1 MSVHAATSGKHP
13 AGLRTLFLTEM
24 WERLGF
30 YILMAILTL
39 YMDQELGWGDAAKGS
54 IYGAFL
60 GLSYFSPLLG
70 GWMGDRL
77 LGRVGTVRTG
87 AVLMTLGYASL
98 GCSSRA
104 LVAPFFAGLLLVG
117 VGAGILK
124 ANLSVL
130 VGTLYEERPH
140 LRDAGYNLYYMG
152 INIGAAVAPL
162 VATAMAV
169 WFGSYRVSFWI
180 AAGGMILAQAFF
192 LRGVHHFP
200 EPGNGRSEAETGAP
214 ALAPEETLRRLL
226 ALGGLFLVAIF
237 FWTAFYQNGFA
248 MTLFA
253 QRSTRAYRWLRPET
267 YQFFQPAFI
276 LVATPPMLALFAWMK
291 RGNREPSTPGKI
303 LSGMLIM
310 GGSMLVMALASRLG
324 GNLDQPLM
332 SPGWLIGAYGFIT
345 LAEVLISPMGLSYVS
360 KVAPPRYRGLMMGCW
375 FAATATGSYGSGF
388 LGRSYGRFPH
398 DQYYLLLA
406 GLLGFSA
413 CLTLLLFKRLRSFDA
428 PGAA

>member
-1 MSVHAATSGKHP
+1 MSGTERHP

-39 YMDQELGWGDAAKGS
+39 YMDQELGWSDTTKGS

-60 GLSYFSPLLG
+60 GLSYFSPLAG
-70 GWMGDRL
+70 GWLGDRI

-98 GCSSRA
+98 GCSSRTA
-104 LVAPFFAGLLLVG
+104 IAPFFVGLVLVG

-130 VGTLYEERPH
+130 VGGLYEEQPH
-140 LRDAGYNLYYMG
+140 LRDAGYNIYYMG

-169 WFGSYRVSFWI
+169 RFGSYRISFWI
-180 AAGGMILAQAFF
+180 ASVGMILAQVFF
-192 LRGVHHFP
+192 LQGRRHFP
-200 EPGNGRSEAETGAP
+200 EGAATAAQAGTAE
-214 ALAPEETLRRLL
+214 PEMPRAESRRRLL
-226 ALGGLFLVAIF
+226 ALGGLFLVAMF

-276 LVATPPMLALFAWMK
+276 LVATPPLLALFAWLK
-291 RGNREPSTPGKI
+291 RRDREPSTPGKI

-332 SPGWLIGAYGFIT
+332 SPGWLIGAYGIIT
-345 LAEVLISPMGLSYVS
+345 LAEVLISPMGLSFVS
-360 KVAPPRYRGLMMGCW
+360 KVAPPRYRGLMMGGW
-375 FAATATGSYGSGF
+375 FAATALGSYGSGF

-398 DQYYLLLA
+398 DHYYLLLA

-413 CLTLLLFKRLRSFDA
+413 FLTVLMFKRLRSFDGTEA
-428 PGAA
+428 P

>member
-1 MSVHAATSGKHP
+1 MSSTDRHP

-39 YMDQELGWGDAAKGS
+39 YMDKEMGWSDATKGT
-54 IYGAFL
+54 IYGTFL
-60 GLSYFSPLLG
+60 GLCYFFPLVG
-70 GWMGDRL
+70 GWLGDRV
-77 LGRVGTVRTG
+77 LGRVSTVRVG
-87 AVLMTLGYASL
+87 AGLMTLGYASL
-98 GCSSRA
+98 GCSSRTA
-104 LVAPFFAGLLLVG
+104 VFPFFAGLLLVG
-117 VGAGILK
+117 IGAGILK

-130 VGTLYEERPH
+130 VGTLYEDRPH

-152 INIGAAVAPL
+152 INIGAALAPL
-162 VATAMAV
+162 VATAMGI
-169 WFGSYRVSFWI
+169 WFGSYRISFWI
-180 AAGGMILAQAFF
+180 AAGGMLLAQVFF
-192 LRGVHHFP
+192 LRGRQHFP
-200 EPGNGRSEAETGAP
+200 DTEAQRLQAEVQDVPMGDG
-214 ALAPEETLRRLL
+214 ETLRRILTL
-226 ALGGLFLVAIF
+226 AGLFLVASF

-253 QRSTRAYRWLRPET
+253 ERSTRTYALLRPET

-276 LVATPPMLALFAWMK
+276 LVATPPLLALFVWMK
-291 RGNREPSTPGKI
+291 RRDQEPSTPAKI
-303 LSGMLIM
+303 FSGMLIM

-345 LAEVLISPMGLSYVS
+345 LAEVLISPMGLSFVS
-360 KVAPPRYRGLMMGCW
+360 KVAPPKYRGLMMGGW
-375 FAATATGSYGSGF
+375 FAATALGSYGSGF

-413 CLTLLLFKRLRSFDA
+413 FLTLLMFQRLRRFDSEA
-428 PGAA
+428 GA

>member
-1 MSVHAATSGKHP
+1 MSSTERHP

-39 YMDQELGWGDAAKGS
+39 YMDQEMGWSDATKGT

-60 GLSYFSPLLG
+60 GLSYFFPVVG
-70 GWMGDRL
+70 GWLGDRV
-77 LGRVGTVRTG
+77 LGRTGTVRTG

-98 GCSSRA
+98 GCSSRTA
-104 LVAPFFAGLLLVG
+104 ATPFFAGLLLVG
-117 VGAGILK
+117 IGAGILK

-130 VGTLYEERPH
+130 VGSLYEDRPH

-162 VATAMAV
+162 VATAMSIG
-169 WFGSYRVSFWI
+169 FGSYRVSFWI
-180 AAGGMILAQAFF
+180 AAIGMVFAQVFF
-192 LRGVHHFP
+192 LRGLQHFP
-200 EPGNGRSEAETGAP
+200 ATSAASAEQQRQEDSS
-214 ALAPEETLRRLL
+214 APEEFLPRLL

-253 QRSTRAYRWLRPET
+253 QRSTKAYNLLRPET
-267 YQFFQPAFI
+267 YQFFQPFFI
-276 LVATPPMLALFAWMK
+276 LVVTPPMLALFARMK
-291 RGNREPSTPGKI
+291 RSDREPSTPGKI
-303 LSGMLIM
+303 LAGMLIM

-324 GNLDQPLM
+324 GNLDRPLM

-360 KVAPPRYRGLMMGCW
+360 KVAPPKVRGLMMGCW

-398 DQYYLLLA
+398 DHYYLLLA
-406 GLLGFSA
+406 ALLGFSA
-413 CLTLLLFKRLRSFDA
+413 CLTLLLFRRLKTFDA
-428 PGAA
+428 QAAS

>member
-1 MSVHAATSGKHP
+1 MSANDRHP

-39 YMDQELGWGDAAKGS
+39 YMDKEMGWSDVHKGT

-60 GLSYFSPLLG
+60 GLSYFFPVVG
-70 GWMGDRL
+70 GWLGDRV
-77 LGRVGTVRTG
+77 LGRTGTVRLG
-87 AVLMTLGYASL
+87 AVLMTIGYASL
-98 GCSSRA
+98 GCSSRTA
-104 LVAPFFAGLLLVG
+104 VMPFFAGLLLVG
-117 VGAGILK
+117 IGAGILK

-130 VGTLYEERPH
+130 VGTLYEDKPH

-152 INIGAAVAPL
+152 INLGATIAPL
-162 VATAMAV
+162 VATV
-169 WFGSYRVSFWI
+169 VGIKYGSYRISFWI
-180 AAGGMILAQAFF
+180 ASAGMVLAQVFF
-192 LRGVHHFP
+192 LKGMHYFP
-200 EPGNGRSEAETGAP
+200 EQTAASKEAEALSNPIPP
-214 ALAPEETLRRLL
+214 AESMQRLL

-253 QRSTRAYRWLRPET
+253 ERSTQAYKWLRPET
-267 YQFFQPAFI
+267 YQFFQPFFI
-276 LVATPPMLALFAWMK
+276 LVATPPILALFAWMK
-291 RGNREPSTPGKI
+291 RRNQEPSTPGKI

-310 GGSMLVMALASRLG
+310 GGSMLVMSLASRLG
-324 GNLDQPLM
+324 GNFDRPIM

-360 KVAPPRYRGLMMGCW
+360 KVAPPKTRGLMMGCW

-398 DQYYLLLA
+398 DHYYLLLA
-406 GLLGFSA
+406 GLLGFA
-413 CLTLLLFKRLRSFDA
+413 ALLTVLLFGRLKAFDA
-428 PGAA
+428 QVTP